1 MMKKIIEYF
10 GLGIILLASCT
21 DKVVSPQLMETY
33 PSIYPDYTEVTIPA
47 GIAPMNFDLTD
58 EKYERVDVTVR
69 GVRGKTLH
77 VNGKR
82 ISFEETDW
90 HELVEANKGD
100 SLLFTVS
107 VKRDGQW
114 KQYRS
119 FPMYVSNYPIDYGIV
134 YRLIAPGYE
143 VYSKMGIYQRDL
155 SSFKEKALIE
165 NTLVP
170 GMCVNCH
177 SFNQAQTERLSIHV
191 RGSHGGTLLQE
202 GGQLEVLDTKTDSTL
217 SACVYPYWHPSGKY
231 IAYSVNNTRQGFHAV
246 KEERIEVMD
255 NSSDI
260 VVYHPA
266 TNS

>member
-143 VYSKMGIYQRDL
+143 VYSKMGINSIPID
-155 SSFKEKALIE
+155 SS
-165 NTLVP
+165 
-170 GMCVNCH
+170 
-177 SFNQAQTERLSIHV
+177 
-191 RGSHGGTLLQE
+191 
-202 GGQLEVLDTKTDSTL
+202 
-217 SACVYPYWHPSGKY
+217 
-231 IAYSVNNTRQGFHAV
+231 
-246 KEERIEVMD
+246 RI
-255 NSSDI
+255 
-260 VVYHPA
+260 
-266 TNS
+266 